1 MDFAVFAACAI
12 AIAAAGTLLVDAVDA
27 VGKRTGIGH
36 VFLGGILLAGATSL
50 PEIVSVTSAGAL
62 GEADLAI
69 GTVLGSNLFNLTIF
83 GVIALA
89 SPLAIRPSPAGV
101 RAGLAAFTLGVVVLV
116 FLLVDEPTLGQLGL
130 GSVVLIGLYGVSALV
145 LFRYDRAAALARA
158 KTAKNGSSPT
168 ATGATPEPETNGF
181 SSPHYSLRGAI
192 GVLLASSAVVFV
204 AAVFLAD
211 AADGIAR
218 ELNVTGGVVGVVG
231 VAFATSLPEVVT
243 SVAALRKGAS
253 GLVVGNVFGSNLFNL
268 AVIFPSDIAFDGG
281 AVIDAAQ
288 NEQAATAAFG
298 LLLMGLA
305 VFALRDAGRG
315 GEVGRAR
322 RSRGV
327 GLLILLGYLGGM
339 SVAVTLGT

>member
-27 VGKRTGIGH
+27 VAERTGIGH
-36 VFLGGILLAGATSL
+36 VFLGGVLLAGATSL
-50 PEIVSVTSAGAL
+50 PEVVSVTSAGAL

-69 GTVLGSNLFNLTIF
+69 GTVLGSNLFNVAIF
-83 GVIALA
+83 GSVALA
-89 SPLAIRPSPAGV
+89 APLAIRPSPAGL
-101 RAGLAAFTLGVVVLV
+101 RAGLAAFVLGTVVLV
-116 FLLVDEPTLGQLGL
+116 FLVIDEPSLGQLGL
-130 GSVVLIGLYGVSALV
+130 GSVVLIGLYGVSAFL
-145 LFRYDRAAALARA
+145 LFRHDRAAGLGHAT
-158 KTAKNGSSPT
+158 KSQNGSSQTPT
-168 ATGATPEPETNGF
+168 HATPEPEPNGF
-181 SSPHYSLRGAI
+181 SLLHYSLKGAI

-243 SVAALRKGAS
+243 SIAALRKGAS
-253 GLVVGNVFGSNLFNL
+253 GLIVGNVFGSNLFNL

-281 AVIDAAQ
+281 SLIDAAQ
-288 NEQAATAAFG
+288 SEQAVTAAFG

-305 VFALRDAGRG
+305 IFALSDRGQRAGIG
-315 GEVGRAR
+315 QIR
-322 RSRGV
+322 RSRAI
-327 GLLILLGYLGGM
+327 GLLILLGYLGGV
-339 SVAVTLGT
+339 SAAVSLGT